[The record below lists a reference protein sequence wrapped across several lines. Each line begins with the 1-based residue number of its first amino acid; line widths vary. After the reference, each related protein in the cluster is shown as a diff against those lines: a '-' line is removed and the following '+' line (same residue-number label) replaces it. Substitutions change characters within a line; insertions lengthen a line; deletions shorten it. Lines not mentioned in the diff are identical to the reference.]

1 LEITIQLRLRR
12 SGVSYWIDEK
22 PELECDKHRTTL
34 PVLFFWVNQ
43 IMKSDAEICREKG
56 WQVGDVLEGDEG
68 DGPTRILITAI
79 GERHILA
86 KELSHNAAD
95 RQRQESHWTV
105 QARERKK
112 V

>member
-1 LEITIQLRLRR
+1 MGHKMAGNAGSWMVVRQA
-12 SGVSYWIDEK
+12 G
-22 PELECDKHRTTL
+22 ELKQAAEHTSSF
-34 PVLFFWVNQ
+34 LFRVNQ

-56 WQVGDVLEGDEG
+56 WNVGDVLEGDEG

-86 KELSHNAAD
+86 KELSHSGAD

-105 QARERKK
+105 QARKWKK

>member
-1 LEITIQLRLRR
+1 MIQ
-12 SGVSYWIDEK
+12 
-22 PELECDKHRTTL
+22 
-34 PVLFFWVNQ
+34 
-43 IMKSDAEICREKG
+43 KSDAEICREKG

-86 KELSHNAAD
+86 KELSHSGAD

-105 QARERKK
+105 QAREWKK